1 MQEIHGIRDLLIA
14 TIAPEMGA
22 ARDGGA
28 MRKRY
33 PDLDYDQAIVAWVLD
48 ALTVYSLERLADA
61 RAVADV
67 AQAVGAMRLIEDENE
82 D

>member
-1 MQEIHGIRDLLIA
+1 
-14 TIAPEMGA
+14 
-22 ARDGGA
+22 